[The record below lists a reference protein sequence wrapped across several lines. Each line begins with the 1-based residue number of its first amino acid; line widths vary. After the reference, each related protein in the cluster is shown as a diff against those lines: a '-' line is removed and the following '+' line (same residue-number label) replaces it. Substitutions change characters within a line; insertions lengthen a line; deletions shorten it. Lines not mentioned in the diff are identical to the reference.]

1 MYFELVKHALA
12 ECWADELIL
21 EAHNERPDRDAFH
34 ALAQSLGLTA
44 LPAPAATETPA
55 TALQRIVD
63 STNSL
68 IDVTVW
74 RQKLSAIEGRVCR
87 VEVPFADGRR
97 VRGTA
102 FLVGPDLAL
111 TNYHVMKPVLDG
123 EVQAADV
130 TLRFDY
136 RVYAAALDDLNQARL
151 DDGLALV

>member
-1 MYFELVKHALA
+1 M
-12 ECWADELIL
+12 
-21 EAHNERPDRDAFH
+21 
-34 ALAQSLGLTA
+34 LGLTA

-123 EVQAADV
+123 EVQAADA

-136 RVYAAALDDLNQARL
+136 RVYAAPLDDLNQARL